1 MTGSVAKSE
10 SALDAKLAFAIPVS
24 RSVLSGLRLGI
35 VVGGSPP
42 WTISSEQARPLL
54 GLY

>member
-35 VVGGSPP
+35 VVGGSP